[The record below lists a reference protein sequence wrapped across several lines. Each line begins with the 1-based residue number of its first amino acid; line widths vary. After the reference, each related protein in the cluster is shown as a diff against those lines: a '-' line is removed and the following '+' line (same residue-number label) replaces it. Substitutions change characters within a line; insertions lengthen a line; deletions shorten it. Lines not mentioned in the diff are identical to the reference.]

1 MLKGGQNRSSRRTW
15 IPDDFVETINQSW
28 DYRSPVFLQKK
39 KKGLMVPPTIGQIF
53 LYLQSDTSSHIH
65 KVKGDQ
71 ELSGEKGRSGDRQL
85 PQKY

>member
-39 KKGLMVPPTIGQIF
+39 KKRFNGSTYYRADFPLLAVRHILT
-53 LYLQSDTSSHIH
+53 YTQS
-65 KVKGDQ
+65 KR
-71 ELSGEKGRSGDRQL
+71 RSGTIWRER
-85 PQKY
+85 